1 LKRFMNMAAPTQLV
15 QTISFLTGVPLA
27 TIVEVDR
34 LLMRGNL
41 RTKSGRGLSV
51 ARVTPLDAAR
61 LLTAILASPQANES
75 VEAVERYAKTQ
86 LDNTQSN
93 DKAFVTAKLND
104 LADLPA
110 RHSFVDALA
119 ALITSASTGS
129 LARLIAKSDDNG
141 MPHMEVFAFTRAT
154 RGRLRIA
161 GLPHGRTAVLEY
173 VAAHAEMKSVRG
185 KSGGRK
191 RKASIAETDG
201 DLEQSRRLTE
211 RTIVPIA
218 KLLAQEN

>member
-1 LKRFMNMAAPTQLV
+1 LKRFVNMATPTQLV
-15 QTISFLTGVPLA
+15 QTIGSLTGVPLA

-104 LADLPA
+104 LAELPA

-119 ALITSASTGS
+119 G
-129 LARLIAKSDDNG
+129 LIAKSDDNG
-141 MPHMEVFAFTRAT
+141 MPHLEVFAFTRAT
-154 RGRLRIA
+154 RGRLRVA